1 VSRKLF
7 LSGKDKKKLYTSHI
21 MNNDFRFLNTVPKPH
36 LLFVDDD
43 PGVLAAVSRFLRRY
57 RFDVTTALDGSTGL
71 LELQHNGPF
80 QVVVSDYR
88 MPGMTGDQ
96 FLAKVAEVAPDARR
110 MILSAYADSDLL
122 LAAINAGK
130 VHRYLTK
137 PWDSQELLTVIQ
149 VLIKD
154 YQQVVSGREQVQHLT
169 DTNQYLKTSLLQHS
183 TELAAQ
189 GRQLQESNRRLHLL
203 SAHLEKIRD
212 EERRTV
218 ARDIHDDL
226 GQTLTAMNLELAAM
240 LRSGDGADLKPRLR
254 GLKEVVD
261 NAIGTVQRI
270 ISAMRPQV
278 LDELGLDAA
287 LEGLAQEVRER
298 GSISCVVSN
307 SLQGEPLSQEV
318 TTCLYRIA
326 QESLTNVL
334 RHSRATKV
342 LLTVRRRAGW
352 CQLQIRDNGVGITV
366 DRANGIDAFGLM
378 GMRERVVRCGGSF
391 SISPRIGGGTLVEAQ
406 LPEAYEEAE
415 Q

>member
-1 VSRKLF
+1 
-7 LSGKDKKKLYTSHI
+7 
-21 MNNDFRFLNTVPKPH
+21 MNNDFRALYTVSNPR

-57 RFDVTTALDGSTGL
+57 RFEVTTAHDGFAGL
-71 LELQHNGPF
+71 LELRQNGPF
-80 QVVVSDYR
+80 HVVVSDYR

-96 FLAKVAEVAPDARR
+96 FLAKVAEVAPDTRR

-137 PWDSQELLTVIQ
+137 PWDSQELLMVIQ
-149 VLIKD
+149 ELVED
-154 YQQVVSGREQVQHLT
+154 YQQVVSGREQVQHLA
-169 DTNQYLKTSLLQHS
+169 DANQHLKTSLLQHS
-183 TELAAQ
+183 TELTAQ

-212 EERRTV
+212 EERRAV

-240 LRSGDGADLKPRLR
+240 LRAGEGVDLKPRVS
-254 GLKEVVD
+254 GLKKAVD
-261 NAIGTVQRI
+261 TAIGTVQRI

-278 LDELGLDAA
+278 LDELGLEAA
-287 LEGLAQEVRER
+287 LEGLAQEVRDR
-298 GSISCVVSN
+298 GNLKCVVSN
-307 SLQGEPLSQEV
+307 NLQGEPLSKEV

-334 RHSRATKV
+334 RHSQATKV
-342 LLTVRRRAGW
+342 LLTIRRRAGW
-352 CQLQIRDNGVGITV
+352 CQLKIRDNGVGIS
-366 DRANGIDAFGLM
+366 DERASSADAFGLM

-391 SISPRIGGGTLVEAQ
+391 SISPRVGGGTIVEAQ
-406 LPEAYEEAE
+406 VPENYKESGE
-415 Q
+415 